1 MSKYP
6 AGHAASAI
14 YEGSSGNP
22 YLDAMPNMLSPDQF
36 SKSVASYPPIL
47 HDLAQMSP
55 EERRGLLPSLASL
68 YVPMPYQ
75 YAIYDT
81 LYRAIAM
88 TYHTA
93 DVVESTKA
101 INAYYCGRA
110 TNYATQADSG
120 SILGVPG
127 CGKTATVRRCL
138 STMPQVIE
146 HTEYQG
152 QPCYYKQ
159 VLWLHVECPS
169 DCSVKT
175 LGFGIMAA
183 LDRAIGAKYLQ
194 STQGLRSASASAIA
208 VQTKIL
214 LTNHHVGLLV
224 IDEIQNAVT
233 TARKNRQEKPL
244 LRYLV
249 ELTNETMTSIYFV
262 GTPLAEEL
270 FISQEHLKRRTR
282 GIRLAPFR
290 PDGAYLDFL
299 NKIWPYQYT
308 VQMAEL
314 TTSIGNKLY
323 DCSGGIPAYILK
335 IFTEAQDWA
344 LLQGR
349 SCVDEKTIQQA
360 VELLAIKVPRTHVA
374 GTHISDFEIGAQV
387 PEPPP
392 DQEEVPR
399 QYANK
404 RGRKAAQRDDGDL
417 LVAYNNGVDIEV
429 HLKEH
434 GYLEVDY
441 HAYPKD
447 ARGP

>member
-1 MSKYP
+1 MSKYSP
-6 AGHAASAI
+6 GHTVGAV
-14 YEGSSGNP
+14 YDGNSGNP
-22 YLDAMPNMLSPDQF
+22 YLEAMPDMLSPEQF
-36 SKSVASYPPIL
+36 ARSIASYPPIP
-47 HDLAQMSP
+47 HDLAEMSP
-55 EERRGLLPSLASL
+55 EERRGLLPSLASI

-88 TYHTA
+88 TYRTA
-93 DVVESTKA
+93 DVVESTRA

-127 CGKTATVRRCL
+127 CGKTATVHRCL

-146 HTEYQG
+146 HMEYQG
-152 QPCYYKQ
+152 QPLFCKQ
-159 VLWLHVECPS
+159 ILWLHVECPS

-183 LDRAIGAKYLQ
+183 LDRAIGSKYLQ

-224 IDEIQNAVT
+224 VDEIQNAVL

-244 LRYLV
+244 LRFLV

-262 GTPLAEEL
+262 GTPVAEEL
-270 FISQEHLKRRTR
+270 FVIQEHLKRRTR
-282 GIRLAPFR
+282 GIRLAPFK
-290 PDGAYLDFL
+290 PDGAYLDFVR
-299 NKIWPYQYT
+299 KIWPYQYT
-308 VQMAEL
+308 AQMAEL

-323 DCSGGIPAYILK
+323 DCSGGIPAYVIK
-335 IFTEAQDWA
+335 IFAEAQAQA
-344 LLQGR
+344 LLTGR
-349 SCVDEKTIQQA
+349 SCIDEQTIKRA
-360 VELLAIKVPRTHVA
+360 VEMLAIKVPRTYA
-374 GTHISDFEIGAQV
+374 SGTRISDFEIGGQV
-387 PEPPP
+387 SAPPE
-392 DQEEVPR
+392 QEEIPR

-404 RGRKAAQRDDGDL
+404 RGRKVVQRDDGDL
-417 LVAYNNGVDIEV
+417 LVAYNNGVDIGA
-429 HLKEH
+429 HLSEN
-434 GYLEVDY
+434 GYLEADY
-441 HAYPKD
+441 H
-447 ARGP
+447 G

>member
-6 AGHAASAI
+6 AGHTVGAV
-14 YEGSSGNP
+14 YDGSSSNP
-22 YLDAMPNMLSPDQF
+22 YLDSMPDMLSPEQF
-36 SKSVASYPPIL
+36 SKAVASYPPIP
-47 HDLAQMSP
+47 HDLVEMSP
-55 EERRGLLPSLASL
+55 EDRRGLLPSLSSI

-75 YAIYDT
+75 YAIYDV
-81 LYRAIAM
+81 LYRAITT

-93 DVVESTKA
+93 DVVESTQA
-101 INAYYCGRA
+101 INVYYCGRA
-110 TNYATQADSG
+110 ANYATQADSG
-120 SILGVPG
+120 SILGAPG

-146 HTEYQG
+146 HVEYQG
-152 QPCYYKQ
+152 QPCYCKQ

-175 LGFGIMAA
+175 LGFNVMAA
-183 LDRAIGAKYLQ
+183 LDKAIGSHYLD

-208 VQTKIL
+208 TQTKIL
-214 LTNHHVGLLV
+214 LANNHVGLLV
-224 IDEIQNAVT
+224 IDEIQNAVL

-244 LRYLV
+244 LRFLV
-249 ELTNETMTSIYFV
+249 ELTNETMTSIYFI
-262 GTPLAEEL
+262 GTPIAEEL

-290 PDGAYLDFL
+290 PDGSYLDFL

-323 DCSGGIPAYILK
+323 DCSGGIPAYIVK
-335 IFTEAQDWA
+335 IFGESQAQA
-344 LLQGR
+344 MLQGR
-349 SCVDEKTIQQA
+349 SCIDEKVIQRA
-360 VELLAIKVPRTHVA
+360 VELLAIKVPRTYAA

-387 PEPPP
+387 PEPPTE
-392 DQEEVPR
+392 QEEVPR

-404 RGRKAAQRDDGDL
+404 RGRKAAQRDYDDL
-417 LVAYNNGVDIEV
+417 LVAYTEGKDIEAY
-429 HLKEH
+429 LRQL
-434 GYLEVDY
+434 GYLEEDY
-441 HAYPKD
+441 H
-447 ARGP
+447 G

>member
-6 AGHAASAI
+6 PGHTVGAI

-22 YLDAMPNMLSPDQF
+22 YLEAMPDMLSPEQF
-36 SKSVASYPPIL
+36 ARAIASYPPIP

-55 EERRGLLPSLASL
+55 EEHRKLLPSLASI

-81 LYRAIAM
+81 LYRAIAT
-88 TYHTA
+88 TYRTA
-93 DVVESTKA
+93 DVVESTRA

-146 HTEYQG
+146 HVEYQG
-152 QPCYYKQ
+152 QPLFCKQ
-159 VLWLHVECPS
+159 ILWLHVECPS

-183 LDRAIGAKYLQ
+183 LDRAIGSKYLQ

-314 TTSIGNKLY
+314 TTSIGNKMY
-323 DCSGGIPAYILK
+323 DCSGGIPAYPLY
-335 IFTEAQDWA
+335 
-344 LLQGR
+344 L
-349 SCVDEKTIQQA
+349 S
-360 VELLAIKVPRTHVA
+360 A
-374 GTHISDFEIGAQV
+374 GM
-387 PEPPP
+387 
-392 DQEEVPR
+392 
-399 QYANK
+399 
-404 RGRKAAQRDDGDL
+404 
-417 LVAYNNGVDIEV
+417 
-429 HLKEH
+429 
-434 GYLEVDY
+434 
-441 HAYPKD
+441 
-447 ARGP
+447 

>member
-22 YLDAMPNMLSPDQF
+22 YLDAMPDMLSPEQF
-36 SKSVASYPPIL
+36 ARVIASYPPIP

-55 EERRGLLPSLASL
+55 EERRGLLPSLASI
-68 YVPMPYQ
+68 YVPTPYQ

-81 LYRAIAM
+81 LYRAIAT
-88 TYHTA
+88 TYRTA
-93 DVVESTKA
+93 DVVESTRA
-101 INAYYCGRA
+101 INAYYCGQS
-110 TNYATQADSG
+110 TDYATQADSG

-146 HTEYQG
+146 HVEYQG
-152 QPCYYKQ
+152 QPLFCKQ
-159 VLWLHVECPS
+159 ILWLHVECPS

-183 LDRAIGAKYLQ
+183 LDRAIGSKYLQ
-194 STQGLRSASASAIA
+194 STQGLRSASTSAIA

-224 IDEIQNAVT
+224 VDEIQNAVL
-233 TARKNRQEKPL
+233 TARKNRQEKSL
-244 LRYLV
+244 LRFLV

-262 GTPLAEEL
+262 GTPVAEEL
-270 FISQEHLKRRTR
+270 FVIQEHLKRRTR
-282 GIRLAPFR
+282 GIRLAPFK
-290 PDGAYLDFL
+290 PDGAYLDFVR
-299 NKIWPYQYT
+299 KIWPYQYT
-308 VQMAEL
+308 AQMAEL

-323 DCSGGIPAYILK
+323 DCSGGIPAYVIK
-335 IFTEAQDWA
+335 IFAEAQAQA
-344 LLQGR
+344 LLTGR
-349 SCVDEKTIQQA
+349 SCIDEQTIKRA
-360 VELLAIKVPRTHVA
+360 VEMLAIKVPRTYA
-374 GTHISDFEIGAQV
+374 SGTHISDFEIGGQV
-387 PEPPP
+387 PAPPE
-392 DQEEVPR
+392 QEEISR

-417 LVAYNNGVDIEV
+417 LVAYNNGVDIEA
-429 HLKEH
+429 HLREN
-434 GYLEVDY
+434 GYLEADY
-441 HAYPKD
+441 H
-447 ARGP
+447 G

>member
-6 AGHAASAI
+6 PGHTVGAI

-22 YLDAMPNMLSPDQF
+22 YLDAMPDMLPPEQF
-36 SKSVASYPPIL
+36 ARVIASYPSVP
-47 HDLAQMSP
+47 HNLAQMSP
-55 EERRGLLPSLASL
+55 EERRGLLPSLSSL

-81 LYRAIAM
+81 LYRAIAT
-88 TYHTA
+88 TYRTA
-93 DVVESTKA
+93 DVLESTRR
-101 INAYYCGRA
+101 INAYYCGMSG
-110 TNYATQADSG
+110 NYATQADSG

-146 HTEYQG
+146 HMEYQG
-152 QPCYYKQ
+152 QTMYSKQ

-175 LGFGIMAA
+175 LGFSIMAA
-183 LDRAIGAKYLQ
+183 LDRAIGSHYLQ

-224 IDEIQNAVT
+224 VDEIQNAVL
-233 TARKNRQEKPL
+233 TAKKNRQEKPL
-244 LRYLV
+244 IRYLV

-270 FISQEHLKRRTR
+270 FVSHEHLKRRTR

-290 PDGAYLDFL
+290 PDGTYLDFL
-299 NKIWPYQYT
+299 SKIWPYQYT
-308 VQMAEL
+308 AQSAPL
-314 TTSIGNKLY
+314 TTSITNKLY
-323 DCSGGIPAYILK
+323 DCSGGIPAYIIK
-335 IFTEAQDWA
+335 IFAEAQAQA
-344 LLQGR
+344 LLTGR
-349 SCVDEKTIQQA
+349 SCINEKVIQQA
-360 VELLAIKVPRTHVA
+360 VELLAIKVLRTYAA
-374 GTHISDFEIGAQV
+374 GTHISDFEIGMD
-387 PEPPP
+387 PPALP
-392 DQEEVPR
+392 LEQKEMPR

-417 LVAYNNGVDIEV
+417 LVAYMAGVDIEEQ
-429 HLKEH
+429 LRKH
-434 GYLEVDY
+434 GYLEENY
-441 HAYPKD
+441 YGQHH
-447 ARGP
+447 

>member
-1 MSKYP
+1 MSKYSP
-6 AGHAASAI
+6 GHTVGAV
-14 YEGSSGNP
+14 YDGNSGNP
-22 YLDAMPNMLSPDQF
+22 YLEAMPDMLSPEQF
-36 SKSVASYPPIL
+36 ARGIASYPPIP
-47 HDLAQMSP
+47 HDLAEMSP
-55 EERRGLLPSLASL
+55 EERRGLLPSLASI

-81 LYRAIAM
+81 LYRAIAT
-88 TYHTA
+88 TYRTA
-93 DVVESTKA
+93 DVVESTRA

-127 CGKTATVRRCL
+127 CGKTATVHRCL

-146 HTEYQG
+146 HMEYQG
-152 QPCYYKQ
+152 QPLYCKQ
-159 VLWLHVECPS
+159 VLWLHMECPS

-175 LGFGIMAA
+175 LGFSVMAA
-183 LDRAIGAKYLQ
+183 LDRAIGSKYLQ

-314 TTSIGNKLY
+314 TTSIGNKMY
-323 DCSGGIPAYILK
+323 DCSGGIPAYVIK
-335 IFTEAQDWA
+335 IFAEAQAQA
-344 LLQGR
+344 LLTGR
-349 SCVDEKTIQQA
+349 SCIDEQTIKRA
-360 VELLAIKVPRTHVA
+360 VEMLAIKVPRTYA
-374 GTHISDFEIGAQV
+374 SGTHISDFEIGGQV
-387 PEPPP
+387 SAPPE
-392 DQEEVPR
+392 QEEIPR

-404 RGRKAAQRDDGDL
+404 RGRKAVQRDDGDL
-417 LVAYNNGVDIEV
+417 LVAYNNGVDIEA
-429 HLKEH
+429 HLREN
-434 GYLEVDY
+434 GYLEADY
-441 HAYPKD
+441 H
-447 ARGP
+447 G

>member
-6 AGHAASAI
+6 PGHTVGAI

-22 YLDAMPNMLSPDQF
+22 YLEAMPDMLSPEQF
-36 SKSVASYPPIL
+36 ARGIASYPPIP
-47 HDLAQMSP
+47 HDLAEMSP
-55 EERRGLLPSLASL
+55 EERRGLLPSLASI

-81 LYRAIAM
+81 LYRAIAT
-88 TYHTA
+88 TYRTA
-93 DVVESTKA
+93 DVVESTRA
-101 INAYYCGRA
+101 INAYYCGQS

-146 HTEYQG
+146 HMEYQG
-152 QPCYYKQ
+152 QPLYCKQ

-175 LGFGIMAA
+175 LGFSVMAA
-183 LDRAIGAKYLQ
+183 LDRAIGSKYLQ

-249 ELTNETMTSIYFV
+249 EITNETMTSIYFV

-270 FISQEHLKRRTR
+270 FVSQEHLKRRTR
-282 GIRLAPFR
+282 GIRLAPFK
-290 PDGAYLDFL
+290 PDGSYLEFVH
-299 NKIWPYQYT
+299 KIWPYQYT
-308 VQMAEL
+308 AHAAPL
-314 TTSIGNKLY
+314 TTSIGNKMY
-323 DCSGGIPAYILK
+323 DCSGGIPAYVIK
-335 IFTEAQDWA
+335 IFAEAQAQA
-344 LLQGR
+344 LLTGR
-349 SCVDEKTIQQA
+349 SCIDEQTIKRA
-360 VELLAIKVPRTHVA
+360 VEMLAIKVPRTYA
-374 GTHISDFEIGAQV
+374 SGTHISDFEIGGQV
-387 PEPPP
+387 SAPPE
-392 DQEEVPR
+392 QEEIPR

-404 RGRKAAQRDDGDL
+404 RGRKVVQRDDGDL
-417 LVAYNNGVDIEV
+417 LVAYNNGVDIEA
-429 HLKEH
+429 HLREN
-434 GYLEVDY
+434 GYLEADY
-441 HAYPKD
+441 H
-447 ARGP
+447 G

>member
-6 AGHAASAI
+6 PGHTVGAI

-22 YLDAMPNMLSPDQF
+22 YLEAMPDMLSPEQF
-36 SKSVASYPPIL
+36 ARGIASYPPIP
-47 HDLAQMSP
+47 HDLAEMSP
-55 EERRGLLPSLASL
+55 EERRGLLPSLASI

-88 TYHTA
+88 TYRTA
-93 DVVESTKA
+93 DVVESTRA
-101 INAYYCGRA
+101 INAYYCGQS

-146 HTEYQG
+146 HMEYQG
-152 QPCYYKQ
+152 QPLYCKQ

-175 LGFGIMAA
+175 LGFSVMAA
-183 LDRAIGAKYLQ
+183 LDRAIGSKYLQ

-249 ELTNETMTSIYFV
+249 EITNETMTSIYFV

-270 FISQEHLKRRTR
+270 FVSQEHLKRRTR
-282 GIRLAPFR
+282 GIRLHSVH
-290 PDGAYLDFL
+290 GSVTL
-299 NKIWPYQYT
+299 
-308 VQMAEL
+308 
-314 TTSIGNKLY
+314 G
-323 DCSGGIPAYILK
+323 CS
-335 IFTEAQDWA
+335 E
-344 LLQGR
+344 R
-349 SCVDEKTIQQA
+349 S
-360 VELLAIKVPRTHVA
+360 KV
-374 GTHISDFEIGAQV
+374 I
-387 PEPPP
+387 
-392 DQEEVPR
+392 
-399 QYANK
+399 N
-404 RGRKAAQRDDGDL
+404 
-417 LVAYNNGVDIEV
+417 
-429 HLKEH
+429 
-434 GYLEVDY
+434 
-441 HAYPKD
+441 
-447 ARGP
+447 

>member
-6 AGHAASAI
+6 AGHTVGAI

-22 YLDAMPNMLSPDQF
+22 YLDAMPDMLSPEQF
-36 SKSVASYPPIL
+36 AQAVASYPPIPY
-47 HDLAQMSP
+47 DMARMSP
-55 EERRGLLPSLASL
+55 EERRGLLPSLASI

-81 LYRAIAM
+81 LYRAIAT
-88 TYHTA
+88 TYRTA
-93 DVVESTKA
+93 DVVESTRA
-101 INAYYCGRA
+101 INAYYCGRD

-127 CGKTATVRRCL
+127 CGKTATVHRCL

-146 HTEYQG
+146 HMEYQG
-152 QPCYYKQ
+152 QPCYCKQ

-169 DCSVKT
+169 DCSIKT
-175 LGFGIMAA
+175 LGYNIMAA
-183 LDRAIGAKYLQ
+183 LDKTIGSQYLPAAQ
-194 STQGLRSASASAIA
+194 WLRSASASAIA
-208 VQTKIL
+208 TQTKIL
-214 LTNHHVGLLV
+214 LANNHVGLLV
-224 IDEIQNAVT
+224 IDEIQNAVL
-233 TARKNRQEKPL
+233 TARKNHQEKPM

-262 GTPLAEEL
+262 GTPVAEEL
-270 FISQEHLKRRTR
+270 FVSQEHLKRRTR

-323 DCSGGIPAYILK
+323 DCSGGIPAYIIK
-335 IFTEAQDWA
+335 IFAESQAQA

-349 SCVDEKTIQQA
+349 SCIDKKVIQRA
-360 VELLAIKVPRTHVA
+360 IELLAIKVPRTYAA
-374 GTHISDFEIGAQV
+374 GTHISDFDVEVGTSV
-387 PEPPP
+387 PPP
-392 DQEEVPR
+392 ETEEVPR

-404 RGRKAAQRDDGDL
+404 RGRKAVQRDDGDL
-417 LVAYNNGVDIEV
+417 LVAYMAGVDIEA
-429 HLKEH
+429 HLKEN
-434 GYLEVDY
+434 GYLEADY
-441 HAYPKD
+441 H
-447 ARGP
+447 G

>member
-22 YLDAMPNMLSPDQF
+22 YLDAMPDMLSPEQF
-36 SKSVASYPPIL
+36 ARVIASYAPIP

-55 EERRGLLPSLASL
+55 EERRGLLPSLLSL

-81 LYRAIAM
+81 LYRAIAT
-88 TYHTA
+88 TYRTA
-93 DVVESTKA
+93 DVVESTRA
-101 INAYYCGRA
+101 INAYYCGQS
-110 TNYATQADSG
+110 TDYATQADSG

-146 HTEYQG
+146 YVEYQG
-152 QPCYYKQ
+152 QPLFCKQ
-159 VLWLHVECPS
+159 ILWLHVECPS

-183 LDRAIGAKYLQ
+183 LDRAIGSKYLQ
-194 STQGLRSASASAIA
+194 STQGLRSASASAIS

-224 IDEIQNAVT
+224 VDEIQNAVL

-244 LRYLV
+244 LRFLV

-290 PDGAYLDFL
+290 PDGSYLDFL

-323 DCSGGIPAYILK
+323 DCSGGIPAYIVK
-335 IFTEAQDWA
+335 IFGESQAQA
-344 LLQGR
+344 MLQGR
-349 SCVDEKTIQQA
+349 SCIDEKVIQRA
-360 VELLAIKVPRTHVA
+360 VELLAIKVPRTYAA
-374 GTHISDFEIGAQV
+374 GTHISDFEIGMD
-387 PEPPP
+387 PPAP
-392 DQEEVPR
+392 PLEQEEVPR
-399 QYANK
+399 QYAVK

-417 LVAYNNGVDIEV
+417 LVAYNNGVDIEA
-429 HLKEH
+429 HLSEN
-434 GYLEVDY
+434 GYLEADY
-441 HAYPKD
+441 H
-447 ARGP
+447 G

>member
-22 YLDAMPNMLSPDQF
+22 YLDAMPDMLSPEQF
-36 SKSVASYPPIL
+36 ARVIASYPPIP

-55 EERRGLLPSLASL
+55 EERRGLLPSLLSL

-81 LYRAIAM
+81 LYRAIAT
-88 TYHTA
+88 TYRTA
-93 DVVESTKA
+93 DVVESTRA
-101 INAYYCGRA
+101 INAYYCGQS
-110 TNYATQADSG
+110 TDYATQADSG

-146 HTEYQG
+146 HMEYQG
-152 QPCYYKQ
+152 QPLFCKQ
-159 VLWLHVECPS
+159 ILWLHVECPS

-183 LDRAIGAKYLQ
+183 LDRAIGSKYLQ

-214 LTNHHVGLLV
+214 LANHHVGLLV

-314 TTSIGNKLY
+314 TTSIGNKMY
-323 DCSGGIPAYILK
+323 DCSGGIPAYVIK
-335 IFTEAQDWA
+335 IFAEAQAQA
-344 LLQGR
+344 LLTGR
-349 SCVDEKTIQQA
+349 SCIDEQTIKRA
-360 VELLAIKVPRTHVA
+360 VEMLAIKVPRIYA
-374 GTHISDFEIGAQV
+374 SGTHISDFEIGGQV
-387 PEPPP
+387 SAPPE
-392 DQEEVPR
+392 QEEIPR
-399 QYANK
+399 QYAVK
-404 RGRKAAQRDDGDL
+404 RGRKVAQRDDGDL
-417 LVAYNNGVDIEV
+417 LVAYNNGVDIGA
-429 HLKEH
+429 HLSEN
-434 GYLEVDY
+434 GYLEADY
-441 HAYPKD
+441 H
-447 ARGP
+447 G

>member
-1 MSKYP
+1 
-6 AGHAASAI
+6 
-14 YEGSSGNP
+14 
-22 YLDAMPNMLSPDQF
+22 MPDMLSPEQF
-36 SKSVASYPPIL
+36 VQAVASYPPIPY
-47 HDLAQMSP
+47 DLAEMAS
-55 EERRGLLPSLASL
+55 EERRGLLPSLSSL

-81 LYRAIAM
+81 LYRAIAT
-88 TYHTA
+88 TYRTA
-93 DVVESTKA
+93 DVVESTRA
-101 INAYYCGRA
+101 INAYYCGRD

-146 HTEYQG
+146 HMEYQG
-152 QPCYYKQ
+152 QPCYCKQ

-175 LGFGIMAA
+175 LGFNVMAA
-183 LDRAIGAKYLQ
+183 LDKTVGSKYLQ
-194 STQGLRSASASAIA
+194 STKGLRTASASAIA
-208 VQTKIL
+208 TQTKIL

-224 IDEIQNAVT
+224 IDEIQNAVL

-244 LRYLV
+244 LRFLV

-262 GTPLAEEL
+262 GTPITEEL
-270 FISQEHLKRRTR
+270 FVSQEHLKRRTR

-314 TTSIGNKLY
+314 TTSIGNKMY
-323 DCSGGIPAYILK
+323 DCSGGIPAYIIK
-335 IFTEAQDWA
+335 IFGESQAQA
-344 LLQGR
+344 LIQGR
-349 SCVDEKTIQQA
+349 SCIDEKIIKRA
-360 VELLAIKVPRTHVA
+360 VELLAIKVPRTYAA
-374 GTHISDFEIGAQV
+374 GTHISDFEIGMD
-387 PEPPP
+387 PPAP
-392 DQEEVPR
+392 PLEQKEVPR
-399 QYANK
+399 QYAVK

-417 LVAYNNGVDIEV
+417 LVAYNNKVDIQA
-429 HLKEH
+429 HLKEN

-441 HAYPKD
+441 HGKD
-447 ARGP
+447 ELDP

>member
-6 AGHAASAI
+6 PGHTVGAI

-22 YLDAMPNMLSPDQF
+22 YLDAIPDMLSPEQF
-36 SKSVASYPPIL
+36 ARIIASYPPIP
-47 HDLAQMSP
+47 HDLAEMSP
-55 EERRGLLPSLASL
+55 EERRGLLPSLASI

-81 LYRAIAM
+81 LYRAIAT
-88 TYHTA
+88 TYRTA
-93 DVVESTKA
+93 DVLESARA

-110 TNYATQADSG
+110 ANYATQADSG

-146 HTEYQG
+146 HVEYQG
-152 QPCYYKQ
+152 QPCYCKQ

-175 LGFGIMAA
+175 LGFNVMAT
-183 LDRAIGAKYLQ
+183 LDKAIGSHYLD

-208 VQTKIL
+208 TQTKIL
-214 LTNHHVGLLV
+214 LTNNHVGLLV
-224 IDEIQNAVT
+224 IDEIQNAVM

-244 LRYLV
+244 LRFLV
-249 ELTNETMTSIYFV
+249 ELTNETMTSIYFI
-262 GTPLAEEL
+262 GTPVAEEL
-270 FISQEHLKRRTR
+270 FVSQEHLKRRTR

-290 PDGAYLDFL
+290 PGGAYLDFL

-323 DCSGGIPAYILK
+323 DCSGGIPAYIIK
-335 IFTEAQDWA
+335 IFGESQAQA
-344 LLQGR
+344 LIQGR
-349 SCVDEKTIQQA
+349 SCIDEKIIQRA
-360 VELLAIKVPRTHVA
+360 VELLAIKVPRTYAA
-374 GTHISDFEIGAQV
+374 GTHISDFEIGMD
-387 PEPPP
+387 PPAP
-392 DQEEVPR
+392 PLEQEEIPR

-417 LVAYNNGVDIEV
+417 LMAYNKSIDLEA
-429 HLKEH
+429 HLKEN
-434 GYLEVDY
+434 GYLEADY
-441 HAYPKD
+441 
-447 ARGP
+447 RG

>member
-1 MSKYP
+1 MSRYP
-6 AGHAASAI
+6 PGHTVGAI

-22 YLDAMPNMLSPDQF
+22 YLDAMPDMLSPEQF
-36 SKSVASYPPIL
+36 AQSVASYPPIPY
-47 HDLAQMSP
+47 DLAQMSP
-55 EERRGLLPSLASL
+55 EERRELLPSLASI

-81 LYRAIAM
+81 LYRAIAT
-88 TYHTA
+88 TYRTA
-93 DVVESTKA
+93 DVVESTRA
-101 INAYYCGRA
+101 INAYYCSQN

-146 HTEYQG
+146 HVEYQG
-152 QPCYYKQ
+152 QPCYGKQ

-175 LGFGIMAA
+175 LGFGIMDA
-183 LDRAIGAKYLQ
+183 LDRAIGSKYLQ

-224 IDEIQNAVT
+224 VDEIQNAVL

-244 LRYLV
+244 LRFLV

-262 GTPLAEEL
+262 GTPIAEEL

-282 GIRLAPFR
+282 GIRLAPFK
-290 PDGAYLDFL
+290 PDGAYLDFVH
-299 NKIWPYQYT
+299 KIWPYQYT

-323 DCSGGIPAYILK
+323 DCSGGIPAYIIK
-335 IFTEAQDWA
+335 IFGESQAQA
-344 LLQGR
+344 LIQGR
-349 SCVDEKTIQQA
+349 SYIDEKIIQRA
-360 VELLAIKVPRTHVA
+360 VELLAIKVPRTYAA
-374 GTHISDFEIGAQV
+374 GTHISDFEIGMD
-387 PEPPP
+387 PPAP
-392 DQEEVPR
+392 PLEQEEIPR

-417 LVAYNNGVDIEV
+417 LMAYNKSIDLEA
-429 HLKEH
+429 HLKEN
-434 GYLEVDY
+434 GYLEADY
-441 HAYPKD
+441 
-447 ARGP
+447 RG

>member
-22 YLDAMPNMLSPDQF
+22 YLDAMPDMLSPEQF
-36 SKSVASYPPIL
+36 ARSIASYPPIP
-47 HDLAQMSP
+47 HDLAEMSP
-55 EERRGLLPSLASL
+55 EERRGLLPSLASI

-81 LYRAIAM
+81 LYRAIAT
-88 TYHTA
+88 TYRTA
-93 DVVESTKA
+93 DVVESTRA

-127 CGKTATVRRCL
+127 CGKTATVHRCL

-146 HTEYQG
+146 HMEYQG
-152 QPCYYKQ
+152 QPLFCKQ
-159 VLWLHVECPS
+159 ILWLHVECPS

-183 LDRAIGAKYLQ
+183 LDRAIGSKYLQ

-224 IDEIQNAVT
+224 VDEIQNAVL

-244 LRYLV
+244 LRFLV

-262 GTPLAEEL
+262 GTPVAEEL
-270 FISQEHLKRRTR
+270 FVIQEHLKRRTR
-282 GIRLAPFR
+282 GIRLAPFK
-290 PDGAYLDFL
+290 PDGAYLDFVR
-299 NKIWPYQYT
+299 KIWPYQYT
-308 VQMAEL
+308 AQMAEL

-323 DCSGGIPAYILK
+323 DCSGGIPAYVIK
-335 IFTEAQDWA
+335 IFAESQAQA
-344 LLQGR
+344 LLTGR
-349 SCVDEKTIQQA
+349 SCIDEQTIKRA
-360 VELLAIKVPRTHVA
+360 VEMLAIKVPRTYA
-374 GTHISDFEIGAQV
+374 SGTRISDFEIGVQA

-392 DQEEVPR
+392 EQEEVPR
-399 QYANK
+399 KYAVK

-417 LVAYNNGVDIEV
+417 LVAYNNKVDIQA
-429 HLKEH
+429 HLSEN
-434 GYLEVDY
+434 GYLEADY
-441 HAYPKD
+441 H
-447 ARGP
+447 G

>member
-22 YLDAMPNMLSPDQF
+22 YLDAMPDMLSPEQF
-36 SKSVASYPPIL
+36 ARVIASYPPIP
-47 HDLAQMSP
+47 HDLAEMSP
-55 EERRGLLPSLASL
+55 EERRGLLPSLASI

-81 LYRAIAM
+81 LYRAIAT
-88 TYHTA
+88 TYRTA
-93 DVVESTKA
+93 DVVESTRA
-101 INAYYCGRA
+101 INAYYCGQS
-110 TNYATQADSG
+110 TDYATQADSG

-146 HTEYQG
+146 HVEYQG
-152 QPCYYKQ
+152 QPLFCKQ
-159 VLWLHVECPS
+159 ILWLHVECPS

-183 LDRAIGAKYLQ
+183 LDRAIGSKYLQ
-194 STQGLRSASASAIA
+194 STQGLRSASASAIS

-224 IDEIQNAVT
+224 VDEIQNAVL

-244 LRYLV
+244 LRFLV

-262 GTPLAEEL
+262 GTPMAEEL
-270 FISQEHLKRRTR
+270 FVSQEHLKRRTR
-282 GIRLAPFR
+282 GIRLAPFK
-290 PDGAYLDFL
+290 PDGAYLEFVSR
-299 NKIWPYQYT
+299 IWPYQYT
-308 VQMAEL
+308 WQLAEL
-314 TTSIGNKLY
+314 TTSLTNKLY
-323 DCSGGIPAYILK
+323 DCSGGIPAYIIK
-335 IFTEAQDWA
+335 IFGESQVQA
-344 LLQGR
+344 LLQGH
-349 SCVDEKTIQQA
+349 SCIDEKVIQRA
-360 VELLAIKVPRTHVA
+360 VEMLAIKVPRIYA
-374 GTHISDFEIGAQV
+374 SGTHISDFEIGSAT
-387 PEPPP
+387 PEPPQE
-392 DQEEVPR
+392 QEEIPR

-417 LVAYNNGVDIEV
+417 LMAYNKSIDLEA
-429 HLKEH
+429 HLKEN
-434 GYLEVDY
+434 GYLEADY
-441 HAYPKD
+441 H
-447 ARGP
+447 G

>member
-6 AGHAASAI
+6 AGHTVGAI

-22 YLDAMPNMLSPDQF
+22 YLDAMPDMLPPEQF
-36 SKSVASYPPIL
+36 AKAVASYPPIP
-47 HDLAQMSP
+47 HDLAEMSP
-55 EERRGLLPSLASL
+55 EERRGLLPSMASI

-81 LYRAIAM
+81 LYRAIAT
-88 TYHTA
+88 TYRTA
-93 DVVESTKA
+93 DVVESTRA
-101 INAYYCGRA
+101 INAYYCSQN

-127 CGKTATVRRCL
+127 CGKTATVCRCL
-138 STMPQVIE
+138 TTMPQVIE
-146 HTEYQG
+146 HMEYQG
-152 QPCYYKQ
+152 QPCYCKQ

-175 LGFGIMAA
+175 LGFNVMAA
-183 LDRAIGAKYLQ
+183 LDKTVGSKYLQ
-194 STQGLRSASASAIA
+194 STKGLRTASASAIA
-208 VQTKIL
+208 TQTKIL

-224 IDEIQNAVT
+224 IDEIQNAVL
-233 TARKNRQEKPL
+233 TARKNHQEKPL
-244 LRYLV
+244 LRFLV

-262 GTPLAEEL
+262 GTPIAEEL
-270 FISQEHLKRRTR
+270 FVSQEHLKRRTR

-323 DCSGGIPAYILK
+323 DCSGGIPAYIIK
-335 IFTEAQDWA
+335 IFGESQAQA
-344 LLQGR
+344 LIQGR
-349 SCVDEKTIQQA
+349 SCIDEKIIQRA
-360 VELLAIKVPRTHVA
+360 VELLAIKVPRTYAA

-387 PEPPP
+387 PEPPTE
-392 DQEEVPR
+392 QEEVPR
-399 QYANK
+399 KYAVK

-417 LVAYNNGVDIEV
+417 LVAYNDGVDIEA
-429 HLKEH
+429 HLSEN
-434 GYLEVDY
+434 GYLEADY
-441 HAYPKD
+441 H
-447 ARGP
+447 G